1 MSETQTESG
10 IAIGSSDLRLHPSF
24 LRRVFRRANLEHTA
38 DPFYLHFTGSRYLS
52 NGEAYSQTY
61 TPVMSLS
68 IRRTHEDSDLVNE
81 GKSE

>member
-1 MSETQTESG
+1 MSETESG

-38 DPFYLHFTGSRYLS
+38 YPFYLHFTGSRYLS

-68 IRRTHEDSDLVNE
+68 ILGVHT
-81 GKSE
+81 KTQI